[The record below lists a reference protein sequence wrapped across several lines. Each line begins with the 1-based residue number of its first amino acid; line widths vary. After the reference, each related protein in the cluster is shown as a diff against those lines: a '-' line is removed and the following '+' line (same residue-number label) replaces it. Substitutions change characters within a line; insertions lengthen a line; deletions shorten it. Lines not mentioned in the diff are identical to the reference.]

1 MPIPS
6 LPPMPKRDIES
17 KDSQDTVF
25 VSLRQGSR
33 HEATIHDDTL
43 LESVDHSRLFWSR
56 IRATCRDAFAEFFGT
71 MILVLFGDGVVAQV
85 VLSHEEKGNYQ
96 SISWGWG

>member
-1 MPIPS
+1 MPS
-6 LPPMPKRDIES
+6 MPKRDIES
-17 KDSQDTVF
+17 KGSQETAF

-33 HEATIHDDTL
+33 HEATIHNDTH
-43 LESVDHSRLFWSR
+43 LEAIDPSRLFWCR
-56 IRATCRDAFAEFFGT
+56 IRATYRDAFSEFFGT
-71 MILVLFGDGVVAQV
+71 MVLILFGDGVVAQV